1 MGRIFGII
9 VVLAALGLV
18 VFGALGFWG
27 VAKKQGAAPAIL
39 AGGPPAPAEA
49 VKPAATPGT
58 GERVVDFDAA
68 KAARSAEIASNTA
81 PVDPAMAQIQS
92 NPAAR
97 NAKVPVLIPRGI
109 VQAQSAEPPSF
120 RETPKGYYVRMRA
133 AKYDIVVN
141 GTREF
146 WKEGDGPAP
155 AKRAEDYSFE
165 QTEGGASLGFS
176 RFGADY
182 LIEFECREVVEDT
195 GCITREEA
203 IAIAE
208 GLGQVGN

>member
-1 MGRIFGII
+1 MGRIFTII
-9 VVLAALGLV
+9 AGLAALGLV
-18 VFGALGFWG
+18 AFGALGFWG
-27 VAKKQGAAPAIL
+27 VARKQGAAPAI
-39 AGGPPAPAEA
+39 AASPPS
-49 VKPAATPGT
+49 ATPVATAPQVTGT

-68 KAARSAEIASNTA
+68 KAARSAEIASGGA
-81 PVDPAMAQIQS
+81 PVDAAMAQIQN

-109 VQAQSAEPPSF
+109 VQAQGAEPPSF

-133 AKYDIVVN
+133 AKYDMVVN

-155 AKRAEDYSFE
+155 AKRAEEYSFE
-165 QTEGGASLGFS
+165 QTEGGASLGFN

-182 LIEFECREVVEDT
+182 LIEFECREAVEDE